1 MFAEYE
7 GILNGRNILENR
19 PNGGASDRKAAVGS
33 FIPGSDNERQIH

>member
-19 PNGGASDRKAAVGS
+19 PNGNASERKVIGS
-33 FIPGSDNERQIH
+33 FIPGSFNQRGIH